1 VRSLA
6 EEGARGMESVHDR
19 LDGEWVRTLDLSGI
33 RTRVYEAGVGPP
45 LLLIHGG
52 QFGSLYSLDCWSLV
66 LGPLAQH
73 FRVIAFDKLGQGHT
87 DPPRRSEDY
96 VVEAVQ
102 AHIDA
107 LIDTLE
113 LDDFHVLGHSR
124 GGVPALR
131 LAVEQHQRVRSLVLA
146 DSGSAA
152 PFDPAIPVG
161 AFYANLEPVDGDRA
175 PSRRDV
181 TREPLAQAIDPRW
194 ITDDFVERM
203 LAIASLPA
211 QQATRAALRAV
222 EDAVW
227 RPSLAASRAWG
238 LGAIDAGRLASPTLV
253 LWGYED
259 RSAPRHQGLRLYERI
274 AATTRDA
281 EFVILNRAGHYVFR
295 DRPAAFVDVV
305 SRFCLR
311 YGPESQS

>member
-1 VRSLA
+1 MRSLD
-6 EEGARGMESVHDR
+6 EGRPHATESVHDR
-19 LDGEWVRTLDLSGI
+19 LDGERVRTLDISGF

-52 QFGSLYSLDCWSLV
+52 QFGSLYSLDCWSLI
-66 LGPLAQH
+66 LGPLAKH

-107 LIDTLE
+107 LVDSLE
-113 LDDFHVLGHSR
+113 LDDFYVLGHSR

-131 LAVEQHQRVRSLVLA
+131 LAVERHQRVRSLILV

-152 PFDPAIPVG
+152 PFDPAVPVG
-161 AFYANLEPVDGDRA
+161 AFYANLEPADGDRA
-175 PSRRDV
+175 PTRRDV

-211 QQATRAALRAV
+211 QRGTRATFRSL

-238 LGAIDAGRLASPTLV
+238 LGAIDAGRLVTPTLV

-259 RSAPRHQGLRLYERI
+259 RSAPRHQGVRLYERI

-281 EFVILNRAGHYVFR
+281 EFVMLNRAGHYVFR

-305 SRFCLR
+305 SRFCQR
-311 YGPESQS
+311 YGLESQS

>member
-1 VRSLA
+1 
-6 EEGARGMESVHDR
+6 M
-19 LDGEWVRTLDLSGI
+19 
-33 RTRVYEAGVGPP
+33 
-45 LLLIHGG
+45 
-52 QFGSLYSLDCWSLV
+52 
-66 LGPLAQH
+66 AQH

-107 LIDTLE
+107 LINSLE
-113 LDDFHVLGHSR
+113 LDNFHVLGHSR

-131 LAVEQHQRVRSLVLA
+131 LAVEQRRRIRSLILV

-161 AFYANLEPVDGDRA
+161 AFYANLEVVNGDRA
-175 PSRRDV
+175 PTRSDV
-181 TREPLAQAIDPRW
+181 MREPLAQAIDPRW

-203 LAIASLPA
+203 LAIAALPA
-211 QQATRAALRAV
+211 QHETRAVFRTV
-222 EDAVW
+222 EDAEW
-227 RPSLAASRAWG
+227 RPSLAAARAWG
-238 LGAIDAGRLASPTLV
+238 LAAIDAGKLSIPTLV

-274 AATTRDA
+274 AAKTREA
-281 EFVILNRAGHYVFR
+281 EFVMVNRAGHYVFR
-295 DRPAAFVDVV
+295 DRPSQFVDIV
-305 SRFCLR
+305 SRFCLPSR
-311 YGPESQS
+311 PRSESSG